1 MICPRPFRLRP
12 FSSCVVP
19 IAAAAWLGGI
29 VAAGFDVWAVRLA
42 EGGEPP
48 VAPSAPA
55 PGAAQAV
62 DGPEAAVELRVE
74 PFGRL
79 PDGREVECYTLRN
92 AQGLRV
98 RVMTFGATLLT
109 VEAPDRHGR
118 SDHVALYLDTLDDYV
133 KGHPLFGSIVG
144 RYANRIAGARFT
156 LDGREYRLDANA
168 GQHHIHGGK
177 HGFQN
182 QLWRAKPLLA
192 GRGAG
197 VVLSL
202 QSPDGEG
209 GYPGKLDATVTYRL
223 DDRNELWIE
232 YAATTDKPTPLNL
245 TNHVYWNL
253 AGAGSGNVLGHELT
267 LRASHYLPTDAAKI
281 PTGEIRSVEGTPM
294 DFRQGTLIG
303 SRIEQVEGGNYDH
316 CYVLDHGGGNE
327 PVWFARLIE
336 PLSGRVMEVLT
347 TKPGVQLYT
356 AKGLSDRL
364 RGGGKSYGPYHGV
377 CLETQF
383 FPDAPN
389 QPRFPS
395 PVLRPGQTYRHATV
409 FRFGTN

>member
-1 MICPRPFRLRP
+1 MILALPRWSVSPLSRGAVIGALGLTALAMLGRHIP
-12 FSSCVVP
+12 TAR
-19 IAAAAWLGGI
+19 IAAAAQPD
-29 VAAGFDVWAVRLA
+29 AA
-42 EGGEPP
+42 
-48 VAPSAPA
+48 
-55 PGAAQAV
+55 
-62 DGPEAAVELRVE
+62 PEVQERRDSVELRVE

-79 PDGREVECYTLRN
+79 PDGRDVECYTLRN
-92 AQGLRV
+92 ARGMRV

-156 LDGREYRLDANA
+156 LDGRAYRLEANA
-168 GQHHIHGGK
+168 GEHHIHGGK

-182 QLWRAKPLLA
+182 QLWRAKPLP
-192 GRGAG
+192 GAG
-197 VVLSL
+197 SAGVELSL
-202 QSPDGEG
+202 ESPDGEG
-209 GYPGKLDATVTYRL
+209 GYPGNVEVAVTYRL
-223 DDRNELWIE
+223 NDRNELWIE

-253 AGAGSGNVLGHELT
+253 AGAGSGDVLGHELT
-267 LRASHYLPTDAAKI
+267 LRASHFLPTDAKKI

-294 DFRQGTLIG
+294 DFRQGAALG
-303 SRIEQVEGGNYDH
+303 SRIDQVEGANYDH
-316 CYVLDHGGGNE
+316 CYVLDQPGGNE
-327 PVWFARLIE
+327 PALCARLVE
-336 PLSGRVMEVLT
+336 PRSGRVLEVLT

-364 RGGGKSYGPYHGV
+364 RGGGKPYGAYHGV

-409 FRFGTN
+409 FRFGAT